1 MEVIFHSHSFVE
13 INLGNE
19 SILIDPFIT
28 WNAWCDISLEEV
40 ASKNISAIII
50 THGHEDHIWDT
61 VDIVHK
67 TWAKVISTYEVIQ
80 YLVKKYDI
88 ISTHSMHIWW
98 SFDFDLFSIKF
109 VNAVHG
115 GWIWEDISWWKAAWV
130 IIKVN
135 GKKIYHAW
143 DTALTYDMKLLEKEN
158 IDLAFLPIWDNFT
171 MWIED
176 ALKAVEFIKPKKVVP
191 IHYDTFDV
199 IKAEPTKFASEV
211 MLANIS
217 TCKVLSPWQAIVY
230 NETYK

>member
-13 INLGNE
+13 IDLGSK

-28 WNAWCDISLEEV
+28 WNTLCDVSLKDIN
-40 ASKNISAIII
+40 SKNIAAIII
-50 THGHEDHIWDT
+50 THGHQDHIWDT
-61 VDIVHK
+61 VEIVNK

-80 YLVKKYDI
+80 YLVKKYNI
-88 ISTHSMHIWW
+88 TSTHSMHIGW
-98 SFDFDLFSIKF
+98 SFDFGFFSVKF

-115 GWIWEDISWWKAAWV
+115 GWIWEELYGWKAAWV
-130 IIKVN
+130 IVN
-135 GKKIYHAW
+135 VDNKKIYHAW

-158 IDLAFLPIWDNFT
+158 IDLAFLPIWGNFT

-191 IHYDTFDV
+191 MHYNTFDV
-199 IKAEPTKFASEV
+199 IKADPAKFASEV

-217 TCKVLSPWQAIVY
+217 TCKVLSPGQAIVY
-230 NETYK
+230 N